1 MDYCIFHLT
10 PEKAL
15 EKELDK
21 ELNLYR
27 LNIEEGMPLLFFTNS
42 TFYDNVNQT
51 LPLGM
56 DVAEDVLVDMSKF
69 ELEEVKQDSFRM
81 NCVQKDNTIL
91 NKKINVYEYNVH

>member
-1 MDYCIFHLT
+1 
-10 PEKAL
+10 
-15 EKELDK
+15 
-21 ELNLYR
+21 
-27 LNIEEGMPLLFFTNS
+27 
-42 TFYDNVNQT
+42 
-51 LPLGM
+51 M